1 MFYFYHV
8 ALEVK
13 IVTIVTIGNKDVES
27 MVVRWE
33 IQCVIY
39 SFYGAQI
46 GPENYGMR
54 CNELKYLFSSIANI
68 DTRSPSSDKLN
79 LI

>member
-1 MFYFYHV
+1 
-8 ALEVK
+8 
-13 IVTIVTIGNKDVES
+13 

-33 IQCVIY
+33 IQCLIS

-54 CNELKYLFSSIANI
+54 HNELKYLFSSIANI
-68 DTRSPSSDKLN
+68 DICSPSSDKLT
-79 LI
+79 LK